1 MVPSRAFTT
10 ACKILTMAL
19 FISEGGASTLPLAC
33 DEELELM
40 QNLKFIQTTCAQAGE
55 SFSDNSPIPSTCAT
69 FSCKYA
75 VDRVFR
81 DCGPLLASSGWYETR
96 LKVVQA
102 AAGRCV
108 AASLPATDEYFV
120 ADPPIKPIEGCEGVL
135 SDGHGDYGANW
146 RRAAV
151 IDAGP
156 GMKAQLRFNT
166 LNLAEGDFVS
176 VFDGQT
182 NDFLIGTKLKGTKMP
197 AHTFVSS
204 GRFLYVEFTSD
215 VHETTVA
222 SGFVANITCTCADSA
237 EWKDSAGN
245 SCDDFRSNPLFAYCE
260 GSLPAEGT
268 VPYEGHATGFLPLAA
283 KEACPRA
290 CQACGLCANAPCQN
304 QGTCTELAA
313 ATTEGEATADGGSCP
328 GSEMQDR
335 TAQMNKQCCGA
346 DDTTC
351 NKGTPT
357 SWYVTIGCERRC
369 LTISL
374 SLCVGRDMSA

>member
-1 MVPSRAFTT
+1 MS
-10 ACKILTMAL
+10 
-19 FISEGGASTLPLAC
+19 
-33 DEELELM
+33 
-40 QNLKFIQTTCAQAGE
+40 
-55 SFSDNSPIPSTCAT
+55 
-69 FSCKYA
+69 
-75 VDRVFR
+75 R

-96 LKVVQA
+96 FKMVQA
-102 AAGRCV
+102 AAGRCA
-108 AASLPATDEYFV
+108 AASLPAIDEYFV
-120 ADPPIKPIEGCEGVL
+120 ADPPIKPIEGCGGVL

-182 NDFLIGTKLKGTKMP
+182 NDFLIGTRLKGTKMP

-204 GRFLYVEFTSD
+204 GRYLYVEFTSD
-215 VHETTVA
+215 AHATTVG

-237 EWKDSAGN
+237 EWKDFAGH
-245 SCDDFRSNPLFAYCE
+245 SCDDFRSNPLFASCE
-260 GSLPAEGT
+260 GPLLLSAGA
-268 VPYEGHATGFLPLAA
+268 VPYEGSTTGFPLAA

-313 ATTEGEATADGGSCP
+313 ATTKGETDTQGQRHLQATADGGSCP
-328 GSEMQDR
+328 GAEMQDQ
-335 TAQMNKQCCGA
+335 TAQINTQCCGA
-346 DDTTC
+346 DDTAC

-357 SWYVTIGCERRC
+357 SW
-369 LTISL
+369 
-374 SLCVGRDMSA
+374 